1 MKLVSVSTH
10 RSPDDAANVRITGL
24 VESAA
29 GEKIDIWYEVPSGL
43 ESELSDTGNPWLIA
57 MLPYA
62 VKTGEALTM
71 SLPVDPELLE
81 NVKGLVATWCNW
93 YPELFTPKIEVPTMS
108 TPALAPNR
116 RTVAFFSGGVDS
128 WFTALRHIP
137 ELESAAIGQVDDL
150 LIVHGF
156 DISVYDKDEFAILG
170 KTLLGDAKKVNRNL
184 IVVRTNLRK
193 YGSLWA
199 SRWGLLTN
207 SPGLASVA
215 LILEKRFSKALIGS
229 SHPFGPALIPW
240 GSHPLTDSLLST
252 RSLVVKHDGAS
263 FNRVE
268 KTTLV
273 ARHPAALSDLH
284 VCWRDSGA
292 SNCGECQ
299 KCIRTMATLHLLGVL
314 KANNPFPKAF
324 EADKLAALY
333 LEDNNEEDFIREV
346 LDLAQSKG
354 DKIVADAAQKTLQ
367 RSAKLRPWVR
377 FADNLA
383 DVPGLWKF
391 APKMRKLLV
400 G

>member
-29 GEKIDIWYEVPSGL
+29 GEKIDIWYEVPASL

-62 VKTGEALTM
+62 VKTGETLTM

-81 NVKGLVATWCNW
+81 NVKGLVATWRNW

-108 TPALAPNR
+108 APALAPNR

-156 DISVYDKDEFAILG
+156 DIPVDDKNEFAILG
-170 KTLLGDAKKVNRNL
+170 KTLLRDAKKVNRNL

-273 ARHPAALSDLH
+273 ARHPEALADLH

-324 EADKLAALY
+324 EADKLASLY

-354 DKIVADAAQKTLQ
+354 DKIVADAAQKSLQ

-383 DVPGLWKF
+383 HVPGLWKF
-391 APKMRKLLV
+391 APKMRKLLL

>member
-29 GEKIDIWYEVPSGL
+29 GEKIDIWYEVPASL

-62 VKTGEALTM
+62 VKTGETLTM

-81 NVKGLVATWCNW
+81 NVKGLVATWRNW

-108 TPALAPNR
+108 APALAPNR

-156 DISVYDKDEFAILG
+156 DIPVDDKNEFAILG
-170 KTLLGDAKKVNRNL
+170 KTLLRDAKKVNRNL

-207 SPGLASVA
+207 SPGLASIA

-273 ARHPAALSDLH
+273 ARHPEALADLH

-324 EADKLAALY
+324 EADKLASLY

-354 DKIVADAAQKTLQ
+354 DKIVADAAQKSLQ

-383 DVPGLWKF
+383 HVPGLWKF
-391 APKMRKLLV
+391 APKMRKLLL